1 MKPALDQ
8 STPVW
13 SQLVKAPQDAP
24 NILLVMTDDVGFG
37 ASSTFGGPIPTPN
50 LDRLAKQGARYNN
63 FHTTAMCSPTRAALL
78 TGRNHHGVGTGALTD
93 IAMGFP
99 GYNGEIPATSA
110 TIGRILLGNGYST
123 AWFGKHHNVHGNE
136 SSMRSEEHTSELQ
149 SLMRI
154 SYAVF

>member
-63 FHTTAMCSPTRAALL
+63 FHTTAMCSP
-78 TGRNHHGVGTGALTD
+78 G
-93 IAMGFP
+93 
-99 GYNGEIPATSA
+99 
-110 TIGRILLGNGYST
+110 
-123 AWFGKHHNVHGNE
+123 
-136 SSMRSEEHTSELQ
+136 SEEHTSELQ

-154 SYAVF
+154 SYAVFCLKKKKTT

>member
-78 TGRNHHGVGTGALTD
+78 TGRNHHGG
-93 IAMGFP
+93 
-99 GYNGEIPATSA
+99 
-110 TIGRILLGNGYST
+110 
-123 AWFGKHHNVHGNE
+123 
-136 SSMRSEEHTSELQ
+136 SEEHTSELQ
-149 SLMRI
+149 SLMRN
-154 SYAVF
+154 SYAVFRL

>member
-1 MKPALDQ
+1 MLFVFFCLMIRRPPR
-8 STPVW
+8 STRTVTLFPYTTLFR
-13 SQLVKAPQDAP
+13 S
-24 NILLVMTDDVGFG
+24 
-37 ASSTFGGPIPTPN
+37 
-50 LDRLAKQGARYNN
+50 NN

-110 TIGRILLGNGYST
+110 TIGRILFGN
-123 AWFGKHHNVHGNE
+123 
-136 SSMRSEEHTSELQ
+136 RSEEHTSELQ

-154 SYAVF
+154 SYAVFCLKKKKKQSSHNITL